1 MTRQSSAWSA
11 AAWLGCGAMALLS
24 SACTSSS
31 TPAPRASNESAATTP
46 APTQADARDPR
57 ETTIRLSAELMR
69 ECRFT
74 ADPSEMPRF
83 DLDQATLHPRG
94 RDVLL
99 DLANCMTDGP
109 LQHRTITVI
118 GRADPRGTE
127 AHNHELGANRAEAAR
142 SYLVAR
148 GVPEAKILV
157 VSRGEESALGN
168 EEASWALDRRVDL
181 VLGDKTERSNI
192 SENPPA
198 NASADTPRANN
209 AASYADQSEG
219 SAQSGKVPGRSG
231 PGTDSV
237 PGK

>member
-1 MTRQSSAWSA
+1 MTRHPTASSA
-11 AAWLGCGAMALLS
+11 AAWLGCGAMALLAG
-24 SACTSSS
+24 ACASSS
-31 TPAPRASNESAATTP
+31 TPPASASNESAATT
-46 APTQADARDPR
+46 APKQADARDPR

-109 LQHRTITVI
+109 LQHRTITII
-118 GRADPRGTE
+118 GRTDPRGTE
-127 AHNHELGANRAEAAR
+127 EHNHELGANRAEAAR
-142 SYLVAR
+142 AYLVAR

-157 VSRGEESALGN
+157 VSRGEESAMGN
-168 EEASWALDRRVDL
+168 EEVSWAQDRRVDL

-192 SENPPA
+192 SEKPPA
-198 NASADTPRANN
+198 NANHDTPRAND

-219 SAQSGKVPGRSG
+219 SAQSGKVTGRSG